1 LPKDAAVAR
10 AQSSQQ
16 SSSQPSKVRGVP
28 VTVRALEQRIARLL
42 ATEGKQL
49 KRTKGEIALRDLG
62 PYYVLHDNS
71 VTPID
76 LEKFGREL
84 RVLKRYEHLIAED

>member
-1 LPKDAAVAR
+1 VAR

-62 PYYVLHDNS
+62 PYYVLHNNS
-71 VTPID
+71 VFPVE
-76 LEKFGREL
+76 LERLARETGAL
-84 RVLKRYEHLIAED
+84 ADHERLYIED